1 MLWLLLEGVLILGL
15 MIPVESLSTDDVIL
29 RGATIPLNSTL
40 WQVNSSPTQA
50 SVRSDIDQSSPFLSL
65 SQITV
70 NSSPESQSNRTQ
82 DVIKYKLQKSTSS
95 SYEHD
100 MQLTEISSNK
110 KYLES
115 TGVLENT
122 VTVPVAHTE
131 LLLSPTEVTNQ
142 GVLQMSSYFTN
153 SSYSADQL
161 ANSAENSSY
170 LSWPSVNKASGR
182 TTAIFTS
189 KSLDSIGASGLE
201 QSSSVP
207 IKHSTAAV
215 LALTPSMVLLSG
227 VIFSSAGIS
236 SREGGSV
243 VSEILRSTVAVDV
256 SVYLVSSAKSSSASV
271 SSMEIGMMSSG
282 TFSFGSTGDESSY
295 GLASERSSLMAS
307 AAKSST
313 EFSVSSK
320 EELCS
325 SSYVKF
331 SSSPGNVQREE
342 SVSSEKVSK
351 KSSHFLG
358 RDGSTVFSV
367 LSSVHQS
374 ASLLSS
380 GGNFISFAVVSSNQF
395 ISSIEESMSSTPSQ
409 VSSVVIYMKLRFN
422 FPGEVIRPFHKLI

>member
-122 VTVPVAHTE
+122 LTVPVAHTE

-215 LALTPSMVLLSG
+215 LALTPSVVLLSG

-307 AAKSST
+307 AAKSAT

-320 EELCS
+320 EELRS

-395 ISSIEESMSSTPSQ
+395 ISSIEESMSPTPSQ

>member
-15 MIPVESLSTDDVIL
+15 MVTVESLSTDDAIL

-50 SVRSDIDQSSPFLSL
+50 SVRSVIDQSSPFLSL

-82 DVIKYKLQKSTSS
+82 DVIKLLQKSTSS

-122 VTVPVAHTE
+122 LTVPVAHTE

-153 SSYSADQL
+153 SSYSADLL
-161 ANSAENSSY
+161 ANSAESSSY

-182 TTAIFTS
+182 TTTIFTS

-215 LALTPSMVLLSG
+215 LALTPSVVLLSG
-227 VIFSSAGIS
+227 VERQCGI
-236 SREGGSV
+236 
-243 VSEILRSTVAVDV
+243 
-256 SVYLVSSAKSSSASV
+256 
-271 SSMEIGMMSSG
+271 
-282 TFSFGSTGDESSY
+282 
-295 GLASERSSLMAS
+295 
-307 AAKSST
+307 
-313 EFSVSSK
+313 
-320 EELCS
+320 
-325 SSYVKF
+325 
-331 SSSPGNVQREE
+331 
-342 SVSSEKVSK
+342 
-351 KSSHFLG
+351 
-358 RDGSTVFSV
+358 
-367 LSSVHQS
+367 
-374 ASLLSS
+374 
-380 GGNFISFAVVSSNQF
+380 
-395 ISSIEESMSSTPSQ
+395 
-409 VSSVVIYMKLRFN
+409 
-422 FPGEVIRPFHKLI
+422 

>member
-82 DVIKYKLQKSTSS
+82 DVIKLLQKSTSS

-122 VTVPVAHTE
+122 LTVPVAHTE

-215 LALTPSMVLLSG
+215 LALTPSVVLLSG

-320 EELCS
+320 EELRS

-395 ISSIEESMSSTPSQ
+395 ISSIEESMSPTPSQ

>member
-15 MIPVESLSTDDVIL
+15 MVTVESLSTDDAIL

-50 SVRSDIDQSSPFLSL
+50 SVRSVIDQSSPFLSL

-82 DVIKYKLQKSTSS
+82 DVIKLLQKSTSS

-122 VTVPVAHTE
+122 LTVPVAHTE

-153 SSYSADQL
+153 SSYSADLL

-182 TTAIFTS
+182 TTTIFTS

-215 LALTPSMVLLSG
+215 LALTPSVVLLSG

-256 SVYLVSSAKSSSASV
+256 SVYLVSSAKSSSA

-320 EELCS
+320 EELRS

-395 ISSIEESMSSTPSQ
+395 ISSIEESMSPTPSQ

>member
-122 VTVPVAHTE
+122 LTVPVAHTE

-307 AAKSST
+307 AAKSAT

-320 EELCS
+320 EELRS

-395 ISSIEESMSSTPSQ
+395 ISSIEESMSPTPSQ

>member
-15 MIPVESLSTDDVIL
+15 MVTVESLSTDDAIL

-50 SVRSDIDQSSPFLSL
+50 SVRSVIDQSSPFLSL

-82 DVIKYKLQKSTSS
+82 DVIKLLQKSTSS

-122 VTVPVAHTE
+122 LTVPVAHTE

-153 SSYSADQL
+153 SSYSADLL

-182 TTAIFTS
+182 TTTIFTS

-215 LALTPSMVLLSG
+215 LALTPSVVLLSG
-227 VIFSSAGIS
+227 VVFSSAGIS

-256 SVYLVSSAKSSSASV
+256 SVYLVSSAKSSSA

-320 EELCS
+320 EELRS

-395 ISSIEESMSSTPSQ
+395 ISSIEELMSPTPSQ